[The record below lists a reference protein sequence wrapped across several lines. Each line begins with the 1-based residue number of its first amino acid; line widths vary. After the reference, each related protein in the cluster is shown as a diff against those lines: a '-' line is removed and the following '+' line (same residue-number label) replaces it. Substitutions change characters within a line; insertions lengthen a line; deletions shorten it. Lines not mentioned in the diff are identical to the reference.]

1 MVSKLNNQHIDLKGE
16 MAMQN
21 VLSLKSSDIS
31 SILEEL
37 QERVEQAPHFFID
50 TPLIVDCSKL
60 DEDQQATLSY
70 DGLLTGV
77 KALSFV
83 PVAVRNIAQEFT
95 ASAVKAGWGI
105 LPERKLKEDE
115 KDNNRQSQVAD
126 DNLDNL
132 PATKTTVIT
141 YPVRSGQQVIE
152 PEGDL
157 VVLAHSGAG
166 SELLAAGSIHV
177 YGKISGRVIAGMHGD
192 TSARIF
198 CKDLQ
203 AELIAIAG
211 QYLLLDEAETDLAG
225 KSAMIYLNEGHIYIE
240 PLIF

>member
-1 MVSKLNNQHIDLKGE
+1 
-16 MAMQN
+16 MQN

-37 QERVEQAPHFFID
+37 QERVTQAPHFFLN
-50 TPLIVDCSKL
+50 TPLIVDCGKL
-60 DEDQQATLSY
+60 NDDQQVSLSY
-70 DGLLTGV
+70 DELLTGV
-77 KALSFV
+77 KDLSFV
-83 PVAVRNIAQEFT
+83 PVAVRNIST
-95 ASAVKAGWGI
+95 DLIGDVLKAGWAV
-105 LPERKLKEDE
+105 LPDRKDKEEPDTSSTQTPT
-115 KDNNRQSQVAD
+115 DNI
-126 DNLDNL
+126 

-141 YPVRSGQQVIE
+141 TPIRSGQQVIE
-152 PEGDL
+152 AEGDL
-157 VVLAHSGAG
+157 VVLSHAGAG

-192 TSARIF
+192 VTARIF

-211 QYLLLDEAETDLAG
+211 QYLLLDEAKTDLVG
-225 KSAMIYLNEGHIYIE
+225 KSAMIYLNEGHIHIE

>member
-1 MVSKLNNQHIDLKGE
+1 
-16 MAMQN
+16 MQN
-21 VLSLKSSDIS
+21 VLSLKSSNID
-31 SILEEL
+31 SILQEL
-37 QERVEQAPHFFID
+37 QERVEQAPHFFLN

-60 DEDQQATLSY
+60 DEDQQSSLAYEDLF
-70 DGLLTGV
+70 TGI

-83 PVAVRNIAQEFT
+83 PIAVRSIAEEQN
-95 ASAVKAGWGI
+95 ASAIKAGWGV
-105 LPERKLKEDE
+105 LPERKH
-115 KDNNRQSQVAD
+115 KDGEAD
-126 DNLDNL
+126 SDSTPKQAANDNA
-132 PATKTTVIT
+132 PTTKTQVVSAPI
-141 YPVRSGQQVIE
+141 RSGQQVIE
-152 PEGDL
+152 REGDL
-157 VVLAHSGAG
+157 VVLSHSGAG

-211 QYLLLDEAETDLAG
+211 QYLLLDEAETDLVG
-225 KSAMIYLNEGHIYIE
+225 KSAMIYLNDGHVHIE